1 MRNNITPNTTNVL
14 LTDNFLLG
22 HLIKDTINVPF
33 IAFQKISNSYSIL
46 KEIEST
52 NINNITFVLKISEY
66 TENIAYI
73 INKVFKDL
81 SPLGY
86 NLDVKT
92 ITDYKDFFD
101 ETFNTQFTFSKV
113 I

>member
-1 MRNNITPNTTNVL
+1 MDHEKQYNPKYNKCI

-46 KEIEST
+46 K
-52 NINNITFVLKISEY
+52 KISEY